1 VKLFVLLSRVPYPL
15 EKGDKLRAFNQI
27 RCLSKYY
34 EIHLFCLNDKDLN
47 PQALEVLKQYCKT
60 VTVVRLKRIHI
71 YIGLLRALFSGLPFQ
86 VGFFYH
92 PFIKKKI
99 VECIG
104 LIQPDHVFCQLIRVA
119 EYVKDINI
127 PKTLD
132 YQDVFSKGAE
142 RMSSD
147 SSLLMNIVLKIEA
160 RRVKKYEHYIFGFFT
175 NKIIISAPDRDAI
188 DHPDNQ
194 NIQIIP
200 NGVDTDYFSPVETKK
215 NYDILFTGNMAY
227 APNVN
232 GVEFLVY
239 QILPEL
245 IKQRPDIKILIAG
258 TTPDKR
264 VLRLNSENVKV
275 SGWVEDIR
283 KCYSES
289 KIFVAPMQIGTG
301 LQNKLLEAMAM
312 KLPCVTSG
320 LANNALF
327 ATEDV
332 EILVGYSPDD
342 YARKILTLLDDI
354 NVYKRMAEAGYQ
366 FVLNKFNWEV
376 QVEKLNQLMI
386 HPS

>member
-1 VKLFVLLSRVPYPL
+1 
-15 EKGDKLRAFNQI
+15 
-27 RCLSKYY
+27 
-34 EIHLFCLNDKDLN
+34 
-47 PQALEVLKQYCKT
+47 
-60 VTVVRLKRIHI
+60 
-71 YIGLLRALFSGLPFQ
+71 
-86 VGFFYH
+86 
-92 PFIKKKI
+92 
-99 VECIG
+99 
-104 LIQPDHVFCQLIRVA
+104 
-119 EYVKDINI
+119 
-127 PKTLD
+127 
-132 YQDVFSKGAE
+132 
-142 RMSSD
+142 MSSD